1 MEIAVYHFADG
12 SRKVF
17 IDGKAQKK
25 PEKHIEAE
33 GFTIDV
39 YRTEKEEEQI

>member
-17 IDGKAQKK
+17 IDGKEQKE
-25 PEKHIEAE
+25 PEKHIEAPN
-33 GFTIDV
+33 FAIDV
-39 YRTEKEEEQI
+39 YRAKKKEEQI

>member
-17 IDGKAQKK
+17 IDGKEQKE
-25 PEKHIEAE
+25 PEKHIEAPK
-33 GFTIDV
+33 FTIDV
-39 YRTEKEEEQI
+39 YKAEREGEQR

>member
-17 IDGKAQKK
+17 IDGQEQKE
-25 PEKHIEAE
+25 PAKHIEAPK
-33 GFTIDV
+33 FTIDV
-39 YRTEKEEEQI
+39 YKAEKQEEQT

>member
-17 IDGKAQKK
+17 IDGKAQKE

-39 YRTEKEEEQI
+39 YRAEKKEEQI